1 MRSLELRDNPVVLEK
16 RNTQKKNKYFI
27 YVCIHAV
34 TVFSS
39 LSPMSVC
46 LRRVSVCE
54 SSCIFFFHVMR
65 RVFIFRVFKK
75 KRIREYF
82 IYAAFLTE
90 LIVISKAAAVC
101 GACHTASLACHTRFI
116 VKLYR
121 ACFLFIF
128 YCFYSS
134 DIRFRNAISLAST
147 EMSFFIRT
155 NFCNFLCP
163 IVSSI
168 SSSAH
173 PSSSQCGSTDTRL
186 ESCIQL
192 IVIASQV
199 FSTMS
204 GTEQGK

>member
-16 RNTQKKNKYFI
+16 RNTQKNKYFI

-54 SSCIFFFHVMR
+54 SYCIFFFPRNASCFYFSHL
-65 RVFIFRVFKK
+65 KK

-116 VKLYR
+116 VRLYR

-147 EMSFFIRT
+147 ERSFFIRT

-163 IVSSI
+163 IVSSV

-173 PSSSQCGSTDTRL
+173 PSSQCGSTDTRL